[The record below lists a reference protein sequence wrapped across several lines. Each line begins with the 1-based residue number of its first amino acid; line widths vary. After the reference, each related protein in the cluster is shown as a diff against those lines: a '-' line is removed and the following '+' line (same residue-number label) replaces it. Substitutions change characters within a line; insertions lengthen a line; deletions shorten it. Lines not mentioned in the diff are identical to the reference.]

1 MPTTINLSEEYR
13 EVIRTQSYEE
23 VYAQIHRH
31 LRQCIAHSY
40 ASSPPQPQEDENFT
54 TARTAP
60 QTLRPT
66 SSPVSSLSS
75 PFFCYSSLPQHLL
88 EPHDQEALLASVHD
102 PDLHGLFIDYFN
114 ASLEACNICGTLLW
128 SIEQLRRDHGSVQR
142 LFNHVVDRADLASY
156 VELQNPLFALKTVH
170 FDRIHG
176 LYQSLIR
183 RLTLARDRILR
194 RAQLLR
200 LVKKASGFALVAA
213 CGALATAVLVLAAQ
227 AAVVLVVA
235 GVPAMVFPFS
245 AWVRRR
251 TRPWRAHRLV
261 RLAAQLDSAARGAY
275 IMSRDME
282 TISRMVTRL
291 HDEVEHEKGVLRLFL
306 RRRER
311 FVQVE
316 AAEGSGG
323 GGGGLA
329 QQLEELEE
337 HVYWCLLTIKRT
349 RGLVAQEVIDG
360 ASPPRTVPGRPSR

>member
-40 ASSPPQPQEDENFT
+40 ASSPPQPQEDENLT

-88 EPHDQEALLASVHD
+88 EPHDQEALLASVQD

-128 SIEQLRRDHGSVQR
+128 SIEQLRRDHDSVQR
-142 LFNHVVDRADLASY
+142 LFNQVVDRADLASY
-156 VELQNPLFALKTVH
+156 VELQNPLFALKT
-170 FDRIHG
+170 
-176 LYQSLIR
+176 SLIR

-194 RAQLLR
+194 RAQLLDSSR
-200 LVKKASGFALVAA
+200 GRRVSPW
-213 CGALATAVLVLAAQ
+213 CGVWRTGNRRPGAGGAGG
-227 AAVVLVVA
+227 VVLVVA

-329 QQLEELEE
+329 EQLEELEE

-349 RGLVAQEVIDG
+349 RG
-360 ASPPRTVPGRPSR
+360 SSHRK